1 MNVTIRPGERSG
13 CVTIPAS
20 KSQAHRQLICAA
32 LSKSPSVIFCD
43 GISKDIKATIDCL
56 NAAGADISFD
66 ESGRIEVHPVKIGNN
81 AAAETGCNSADKTAA
96 NAGSETEESIADL
109 FCGESGSTLR
119 FMIPVVGALG
129 LKAVFHME
137 GRLADRPIQVY
148 TDELSRHGMSF
159 QKEGSLLKC
168 EGRLES
174 GIYTIPGNISS
185 QYITGLLFALPLLT
199 GDSRIIIT
207 ESLES
212 GDYIAMTEDALKVSG
227 IKFEKGDMRYDIK
240 GGQTYDFPAEV
251 RTEGD
256 WSNAAFFMCMGALSR
271 DGICIKGLNKDSSQG
286 DKRILEIVK
295 AFGAET
301 MTVEN
306 EFWIRR
312 GDLSGQTIDAREIP
326 DLVPTISALAAVC
339 KGTTRIINAGRLRLK
354 ESDRLTA
361 TRTMLVSL
369 GADVEETKDGLII
382 NGKESLDGGTVS
394 SFNDHRIA
402 MAAAV
407 AACACVSDVTVE
419 DAQCTAKSFPR
430 FFEVYDSLDIHKDR

>member
-32 LSKSPSVIFCD
+32 LSKQPSVIYCD

-56 NAAGADISFD
+56 NAAGADIGFD
-66 ESGRIEVHPVKIGNN
+66 ESGKIEVTPVKNGD
-81 AAAETGCNSADKTAA
+81 ADC
-96 NAGSETEESIADL
+96 GRSADL

-227 IKFEKGDMRYDIK
+227 IEFEKGDMCYDIK

-369 GADVEETKDGLII
+369 GADVEETEDGLII
-382 NGKESLDGGTVS
+382 NGQESLDGGTVS

-402 MAAAV
+402 MAAAA
-407 AACACVSDVTVE
+407 AACACVKDVTVE

-430 FFEVYDSLDIHKDR
+430 FFEVYDSLDICKDR